1 MIDALVFPKHR
12 VPHIAIRSTAVE
24 HPPVLMIQGL
34 RHHTLSGG
42 DGGEATPVPMPNTA
56 VKLSS
61 ADGSWTDVPQE

>member
-1 MIDALVFPKHR
+1 MRNLLLLSGFECDMKR
-12 VPHIAIRSTAVE
+12 GTADVYAVTLDLT
-24 HPPVLMIQGL
+24 HSHM
-34 RHHTLSGG
+34 TLSGG